1 MSKLRILH
9 TADLHMDSPF
19 EGLGAAKASVRRGEQ
34 RDLLGRIAALAASE
48 QVDLVLFSGDLLD
61 SDNS

>member
-34 RDLLGRIAALAASE
+34 RVVERHDELLVQGR
-48 QVDLVLFSGDLLD
+48 
-61 SDNS
+61 